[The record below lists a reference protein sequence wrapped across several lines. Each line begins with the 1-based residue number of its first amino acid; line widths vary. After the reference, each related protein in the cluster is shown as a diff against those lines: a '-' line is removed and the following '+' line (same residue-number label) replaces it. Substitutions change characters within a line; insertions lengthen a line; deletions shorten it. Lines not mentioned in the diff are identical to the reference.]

1 MDIFDQ
7 QTRSRL
13 MSRIRSRDTQPEL
26 KLRRA
31 LHALGLRYRLHVK
44 SLPGTPD
51 IVFPRHKTA
60 LFVHGCFWHRH
71 SGCKLAASP
80 KSRAEFWNTKFSQN
94 VKRDQA
100 NLSALAAIGWRTQV
114 VWECELTGKKAAIVA
129 ADVKDRL
136 LANKI

>member
-1 MDIFDQ
+1 
-7 QTRSRL
+7 

-71 SGCKLAASP
+71 LGCKFAASP
-80 KSRAEFWNTKFSQN
+80 KSKAEFWNTKFSQN

-114 VWECELTGKKAAIVA
+114 VWECELTGKRAAMVA

-136 LANKI
+136 QANKI